1 MRKIN
6 RQMIQRVVF
15 AILVF
20 LAAVGLSACASPG
33 IPGTPSPPP
42 PIAIGTFVGVPGVG
56 LPAIH
61 HHGVGTLTPG
71 EIKTF
76 VLSHQFLGGPT
87 QSGQPPTV
95 LSIETLTAKAVNAK
109 YSAMLQGKSIGLPD
123 TSSVIVVMLS
133 GPFAISNVPSL
144 YKRPFIE
151 QSVAEMFD
159 AKTGNLLF
167 YWPSTVV

>member
-1 MRKIN
+1 MRT
-6 RQMIQRVVF
+6 RQRVVF

-20 LAAVGLSACASPG
+20 LAVVGLSACSPG
-33 IPGTPSPPP
+33 IPGPPNPLP
-42 PIAIGTFVGVPGVG
+42 PILVGILVGVPGIG

-61 HHGVGTLTPG
+61 HHGEGTPTPD